1 MIRRATQATTRHSL
15 EDVTDDREGRVDEV
29 GATDPSSPSPR
40 KVIPTGFATL
50 RDLVLFCAGLSVIA
64 NEVFF
69 QPNVEPASM
78 AVGLAMTGLPLVF
91 SADER
96 RKS

>member
-1 MIRRATQATTRHSL
+1 MTT
-15 EDVTDDREGRVDEV
+15 TG
-29 GATDPSSPSPR
+29 GSPR
-40 KVIPTGFATL
+40 GPNPPEPPARRLPTGFATI
-50 RDLVLFCAGLSVIA
+50 RDLILFLSGMAVIA

-69 QPNVEPASM
+69 QRTVEPASM

-96 RKS
+96 KRGE

>member
-1 MIRRATQATTRHSL
+1 MVSEQDREKGGDVGDETSGPPTVPMPAPVEQRPRRAL
-15 EDVTDDREGRVDEV
+15 
-29 GATDPSSPSPR
+29 
-40 KVIPTGFATL
+40 PTGFATL
-50 RDLVLFCAGLSVIA
+50 RDLLLFLIGLVIIA

-96 RKS
+96 RKG